1 MWVIVPSC
9 DWPSSDS
16 DPAAGKAVSASTETS
31 AAGTAIRTRGF
42 MSFPPPQMGCPM
54 TSLQLRFT
62 AHGGRNQEEPVKGS
76 LGREPLFVS
85 RRNSVPGGRRGR
97 GQIDTLG
104 HLHRCGG
111 GSH

>member
-1 MWVIVPSC
+1 MWLILLR
-9 DWPSSDS
+9 DESSRFDCE
-16 DPAAGKAVSASTETS
+16 PAAGRAVSANRDTT
-31 AAGTAIRTRGF
+31 AAGTMIRTRGF

-62 AHGGRNQEEPVKGS
+62 ARGGRNQEEPVKGS

-97 GQIDTLG
+97 GQID
-104 HLHRCGG
+104 
-111 GSH
+111 